1 MNKQPAVTNM
11 VMVAAM
17 LLALQSI
24 GQPTAWAQ
32 QSPLQTPEVT
42 HTAVITTS
50 LGTVTVEL
58 YGKDAPKTV
67 RNFVELAN
75 RGFYNGQLVHRVIPG
90 AIVQMGDPK
99 TKDSTLRR
107 QWGSGGESIYGGYFE
122 DELNTMTPSYRR
134 GYVEGA
140 LAMANRWPTPNSNTS
155 QFFVML
161 TDNTKLPKPMKPVF
175 TIFGKVTAGMDVL
188 HAIGKMEL
196 VQGVPHLP
204 VRLVEVKATPTQK

>member
-1 MNKQPAVTNM
+1 MG
-11 VMVAAM
+11 VA
-17 LLALQSI
+17 LIALVQL
-24 GQPTAWAQ
+24 TAWGQ
-32 QSPLQTPEVT
+32 QAPLQIPEIT
-42 HTAVITTS
+42 HTVTITTS
-50 LGTVTVEL
+50 MGKVEVEL

-90 AIVQMGDPK
+90 AIIQMGDPK

-122 DELNTMTPSYRR
+122 DELNSMTPSYRR
-134 GYVEGA
+134 GYVEGT

-161 TDNTKLPKPMKPVF
+161 SDNNKLPKPMKPVF
-175 TIFGKVTAGMDVL
+175 TIFGRVTSGMDVI
-188 HAIGKMEL
+188 HAIGKVEI
-196 VQGVPHLP
+196 VQGVPYFP
-204 VRLVEVKATPTQK
+204 VRIIEVKATPVQK

>member
-1 MNKQPAVTNM
+1 
-11 VMVAAM
+11 MVA
-17 LLALQSI
+17 LLLSVQL
-24 GQPTAWAQ
+24 TAWGQ
-32 QSPLQTPEVT
+32 QAPLQIPEVT
-42 HTAVITTS
+42 HTVTITTS
-50 LGTVTVEL
+50 MGKVEIEL

-90 AIVQMGDPK
+90 AIIQMGDPK

-134 GYVEGA
+134 GYVEGT

-161 TDNTKLPKPMKPVF
+161 SDNNKLPKPMKPVF
-175 TIFGKVTAGMDVL
+175 TIFGRVASGMDVV
-188 HAIGKMEL
+188 HAIGKVEI
-196 VQGVPHLP
+196 VQGVPYFP
-204 VRLVEVKATPTQK
+204 VRIIEVKATPIQK

>member
-1 MNKQPAVTNM
+1 
-11 VMVAAM
+11 MVA
-17 LLALQSI
+17 LLLSVQL
-24 GQPTAWAQ
+24 TAWGQ
-32 QSPLQTPEVT
+32 QAPLQIPEIT
-42 HTAVITTS
+42 HTVIITTS
-50 LGTVTVEL
+50 MGKVEVEL

-90 AIVQMGDPK
+90 AIIQMGDPK

-122 DELNTMTPSYRR
+122 DELNSMTPSYRR
-134 GYVEGA
+134 GYVEGT

-161 TDNTKLPKPMKPVF
+161 SDNNKLPKPMKPVF
-175 TIFGKVTAGMDVL
+175 TIFGRVTSGMDVI
-188 HAIGKMEL
+188 HAIGKVEI
-196 VQGVPHLP
+196 VQGVPYFP
-204 VRLVEVKATPTQK
+204 VRIIEVKATPVQK

>member
-1 MNKQPAVTNM
+1 
-11 VMVAAM
+11 MVA
-17 LLALQSI
+17 LLLSVQL
-24 GQPTAWAQ
+24 TAWGQ
-32 QSPLQTPEVT
+32 QAPLQIPEVT
-42 HTAVITTS
+42 HTVTITTS
-50 LGTVTVEL
+50 MGKVEVEL

-90 AIVQMGDPK
+90 AIIQMGDPK

-134 GYVEGA
+134 GYVEGT

-161 TDNTKLPKPMKPVF
+161 SDNNKLPKPMKPVF
-175 TIFGKVTAGMDVL
+175 TIFGRVASGMDVV
-188 HAIGKMEL
+188 HAIGKVEI
-196 VQGVPHLP
+196 VQGVPYFP
-204 VRLVEVKATPTQK
+204 VRIIEVKATPIQK

>member
-1 MNKQPAVTNM
+1 MNKQWSLSIM
-11 VMVAAM
+11 MGVA
-17 LLALQSI
+17 LIALVQL
-24 GQPTAWAQ
+24 TAWGQ
-32 QSPLQTPEVT
+32 QAPLQIPEIT
-42 HTAVITTS
+42 HTVTITTS
-50 LGTVTVEL
+50 MGKVEVEL

-90 AIVQMGDPK
+90 AIIQMGDPK

-122 DELNTMTPSYRR
+122 DELNSMTPSYRR
-134 GYVEGA
+134 GYVEGT

-161 TDNTKLPKPMKPVF
+161 SDNNKLPKPMKPVF
-175 TIFGKVTAGMDVL
+175 TIFGRVTSGMDVI
-188 HAIGKMEL
+188 HAIGKVEI
-196 VQGVPHLP
+196 VQGVPYFP
-204 VRLVEVKATPTQK
+204 VRIIEVKATPVQK

>member
-1 MNKQPAVTNM
+1 MSKQWSFMRAM
-11 VMVAAM
+11 AAAALL
-17 LLALQSI
+17 LLATK
-24 GQPTAWAQ
+24 PMAWGQ
-32 QSPLQTPEVT
+32 QSPLLIPEATHKVT
-42 HTAVITTS
+42 ITTS
-50 LGTVTVEL
+50 MGKVGVEL

-99 TKDSTLRR
+99 TKDSTLRQ

-134 GYVEGA
+134 GYVEGT

-155 QFFVML
+155 QFFIML

-175 TIFGKVTAGMDVL
+175 TIFGKVTSGMEVL
-188 HAIGKMEL
+188 QAIAKLDLAHGI
-196 VQGVPHLP
+196 PRLP
-204 VRLVEVKATPTQK
+204 VRIVEVSATPM